1 MAAMGTLYLIRHG
14 QASYGS
20 ADYDRLSETGQAQA
34 RALGARLDLAGLA
47 QLDAIYSGPMKR
59 QRETLTH
66 LRAAAGD
73 AGHALPAADGLRAE
87 LAEYPAFELLRAV
100 MPRLVDEVP
109 ELAPIKAG
117 HGDPALL
124 DRAFW
129 LMITRWSRGDLT
141 AEGVESIT
149 DFTARVRR
157 GIEALIAAHPGG
169 RVGVVTS
176 GGAIGIAILC
186 ALGITGE
193 RAIAIGRHIRNASV
207 SEFRFR
213 SRDFAWGA
221 DDFSMVAFNHVA
233 HLPPDLHTNR

>member
-1 MAAMGTLYLIRHG
+1 MGTLYLIRHG

-20 ADYDRLSETGQAQA
+20 TDYDRLSATGQAQA
-34 RALGARLDLAGLA
+34 RALGERLDLAGLA
-47 QLDAIYSGPMKR
+47 ALDAIYSGPMTR
-59 QRETLTH
+59 QRETLAH
-66 LRAAAGD
+66 LRTGATA
-73 AGHALPAADGLRAE
+73 AGHALPTTDGACAE

-100 MPRLVDEVP
+100 MPTLIAEEP
-109 ELAPIKAG
+109 ALAAIKAG

-129 LMITRWSRGDLT
+129 LMITRWSKGEL
-141 AEGVESIT
+141 AAPGVESIA

-157 GIEALIAAHPGG
+157 GIAGLVAAHPGG
-169 RVGVVTS
+169 TIGVVTS
-176 GGAIGIAILC
+176 GGAIGIAVLC

-213 SRDFAWGA
+213 SRDFAWGP
-221 DDFSMVAFNHVA
+221 DDFSLVAFNHVA
-233 HLPPDLHTNR
+233 HLPANLHTFR